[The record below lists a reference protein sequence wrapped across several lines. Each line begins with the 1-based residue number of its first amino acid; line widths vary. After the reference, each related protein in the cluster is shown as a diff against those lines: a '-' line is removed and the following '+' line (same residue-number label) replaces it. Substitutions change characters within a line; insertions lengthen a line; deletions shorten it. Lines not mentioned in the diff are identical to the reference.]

1 MSHRATVLVVD
12 DDEDTVETM
21 RDILSEE
28 GHIVSCAKNGREA
41 LALASSTR
49 PDLILLD
56 LNMPEMDGRH
66 VLDAIRRDPCLSDT
80 HVVVL
85 SGAAD
90 APQVACESVAKPL
103 RLDTLL
109 GLLRRVAHS
118 APRGA
123 SSSMR

>member
-28 GHIVSCAKNGREA
+28 GHMVLCAKNGREA
-41 LALASSTR
+41 LELASSKR

-66 VLDAIRRDPCLSDT
+66 ALSAIRSDPELANT
-80 HVVVL
+80 RVVVL
-85 SGAAD
+85 SGAQD
-90 APQVACESVAKPL
+90 ALGVTCEAVTKPL
-103 RLDTLL
+103 RLDTLV
-109 GLLRRVAHS
+109 GLIERVAHA
-118 APRGA
+118 APAR
-123 SSSMR
+123 